1 MSLGLLGD
9 YGSDSGSEV
18 ASDSPRR
25 TGEEDQSVNNS
36 PKPHVPTP
44 KPTDVNPQDLACL
57 SEAGRMEKE
66 EEEEEEE
73 EVVVDKRRQKAGSP
87 PLTSFG
93 LSGEGD
99 ILDTDTSD
107 SLPSEEEEEEEEGGV
122 KISRERSPLPLPVL
136 DGSDRLPSSVFSNPY
151 QEAEAA
157 KLAVLTQHV
166 GLSHNVEPSKRE
178 RRRRSR
184 GRAKGRRRDGHSQF
198 RSEPA
203 GDGGDC
209 YWNEGDSPIGGP
221 GGRGGGGG
229 GQGQRKHRSGVTDSL
244 QPPKKF
250 MKIHQK
256 IRSQEQPW
264 TAQ

>member
-18 ASDSPRR
+18 ASDSPRG
-25 TGEEDQSVNNS
+25 TGEGEREEDRSKNKV
-36 PKPHVPTP
+36 H
-44 KPTDVNPQDLACL
+44 L
-57 SEAGRMEKE
+57 SETAAVK
-66 EEEEEEE
+66 EEEE
-73 EVVVDKRRQKAGSP
+73 EVVDGKKQKSESP

-99 ILDTDTSD
+99 ALDADTSD

-136 DGSDRLPSSVFSNPY
+136 DGSDRLASSVFSNPY
-151 QEAEAA
+151 QEAEEA

-178 RRRRSR
+178 RHRRSR
-184 GRAKGRRRDGHSQF
+184 GRAKGRRRDDHSQF
-198 RSEPA
+198 GSEPA

-221 GGRGGGGG
+221 GGRGGGE
-229 GQGQRKHRSGVTDSL
+229 GQRKHRSGVTESL